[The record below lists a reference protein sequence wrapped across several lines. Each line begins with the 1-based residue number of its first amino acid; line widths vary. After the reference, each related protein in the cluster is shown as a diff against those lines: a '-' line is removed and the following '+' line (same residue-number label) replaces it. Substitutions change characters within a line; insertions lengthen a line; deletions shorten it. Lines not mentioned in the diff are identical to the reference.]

1 MSNERLSPHFI
12 ERQLSLREQIGSSL
26 RAALITGEMK
36 PGETYSVP
44 GLAEKFGISGTPVRE
59 AVLDLTKE
67 GILVVVPNKGFRVVE
82 ISADTLSQLTEIRL
96 ILEIPVTVKIAAMI
110 THDEI
115 EGLRGIALAIQKHA
129 KKQDLINFIEADRQ
143 FHNGIL
149 KLSGNPLLAEFADQ
163 LRSRARIYALPFIVA
178 TGQLETSASEHLVI
192 LDAMGKRDF
201 ATVERVLVHHINY
214 TIDAIQATDTGKIGA
229 SGPLSRIKE

>member
-44 GLAEKFGISGTPVRE
+44 GLAENSGTPVRE